1 MKRYFFVGIFVLYAN
16 NVFAIESGTYRCQT
30 AFGPV
35 DVVLKGSGRAIAGH
49 TRGFWKNYGD
59 EALVVNNN
67 WILEDKSKG
76 IFTFRG
82 AKCKKIK

>member
-49 TRGFWKNYGD
+49 TRGFWKK
-59 EALVVNNN
+59 L
-67 WILEDKSKG
+67 W
-76 IFTFRG
+76 R
-82 AKCKKIK
+82 